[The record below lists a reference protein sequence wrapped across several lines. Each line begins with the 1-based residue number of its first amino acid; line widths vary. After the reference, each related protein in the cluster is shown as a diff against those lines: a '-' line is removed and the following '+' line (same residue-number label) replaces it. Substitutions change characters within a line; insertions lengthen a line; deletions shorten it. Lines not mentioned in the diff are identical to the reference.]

1 MMKTA
6 TLEPAVT
13 EDALEGD
20 TMTTVTATPLRRTE
34 AARRLGVHPNTILSW
49 ARKGELEV
57 IEFPNERRYSEESVE
72 HLRDRIYGRS

>member
-1 MMKTA
+1 MTTA

-13 EDALEGD
+13 EDTLEGD
-20 TMTTVTATPLRRTE
+20 AMATATATPLRRTE

-49 ARKGELEV
+49 ARKGQLEV

-72 HLRDRIYGRS
+72 RLYEQIYGRH